1 MIFLAD
7 IAQSVGFCGET
18 LAGLATILLGL
29 VKVVATL
36 FSLLL
41 VDRLGRRP
49 LLLAG
54 VGIIILSLVCLVSTS
69 AYQEV
74 HTGFVAHQA
83 CYQHQTE
90 LNISSSNQTVCQSQS
105 VLPKHVSYISFVSL
119 VSYITAYSISFGP
132 ITWILL
138 AELFPLNLKAR
149 AISLGQAVNWTANAL
164 VSVTFLDLV
173 HSFTLPAVFTLYLV
187 MSVVSLVFIYYY
199 VPETKNKTLEQIS
212 YELRQESPAHSK
224 NKTLSPLPAVAA
236 SRCSQETPLPLQVLQ
251 TR

>member
-1 MIFLAD
+1 M
-7 IAQSVGFCGET
+7 
-18 LAGLATILLGL
+18 
-29 VKVVATL
+29 VATL
-36 FSLLL
+36 VSLLL

-49 LLLAG
+49 LLLTG
-54 VGIIILSLVCLVSTS
+54 VGIIICSLVCLLATS

-90 LNISSSNQTVCQSQS
+90 LNISASNETNCLSQSQ
-105 VLPKHVSYISFVSL
+105 LPKHVSYISFVSL

-173 HSFTLPAVFTLYLV
+173 HSFSLPAVFSLYLI
-187 MSVVSLVFIYYY
+187 MSLASLVFIYYY

-212 YELRQESPAHSK
+212 YELRQESEAYNKH
-224 NKTLSPLPAVAA
+224 KTLSPLPAVAT
-236 SRCSQETPLPLQVLQ
+236 SRCSQETRLPLQVLQ

>member
-1 MIFLAD
+1 M
-7 IAQSVGFCGET
+7 
-18 LAGLATILLGL
+18 
-29 VKVVATL
+29 KVVATVV
-36 FSLLL
+36 SLLL

-54 VGIIILSLVCLVSTS
+54 VGIIICSLVCLVSVS

-83 CYQHQTE
+83 CYQHQSE
-90 LNISSSNQTVCQSQS
+90 LNISASNETNCQSQS
-105 VLPKHVSYISFVSL
+105 TLPKHVSYISFVSL

-149 AISLGQAVNWTANAL
+149 AISLCQAVTWTANAL

-173 HSFTLPAVFTLYLV
+173 HSFTLPAVFTLYLM
-187 MSVVSLVFIYYY
+187 MSVASLVFIYYY
-199 VPETKNKTLEQIS
+199 VPETKSKTLEQIS
-212 YELRQESPAHSK
+212 QELRQESAAHSK
-224 NKTLSPLPAVAA
+224 NKTLRPLPAVAA
-236 SRCSQETPLPLQVLQ
+236 SRSSQETQLPLRVFP

>member
-1 MIFLAD
+1 MG
-7 IAQSVGFCGET
+7 VCGET

-36 FSLLL
+36 LSLLL

-54 VGIIILSLVCLVSTS
+54 LGIIVISLVCLVSTS

-74 HTGFVAHQA
+74 HSGFVAHQA
-83 CYQHQTE
+83 CYQHQSE
-90 LNISSSNQTVCQSQS
+90 LNISSSNATVCQSQS
-105 VLPKHVSYISFVSL
+105 VLPKHVSSISFVSL

-138 AELFPLNLKAR
+138 SELFPLNLKAR
-149 AISLGQAVNWTANAL
+149 AISLGQAVNWTTNAV

-173 HSFTLPAVFTLYLV
+173 HTFTLPAVFTGYLV
-187 MSVVSLVFIYYY
+187 MSVLSLAFIYFY
-199 VPETKNKTLEQIS
+199 VPETKNKSLEQLC
-212 YELRQESPAHSK
+212 YELRQESASHSK
-224 NKTLSPLPAVAA
+224 NKTFSPLPAVSA
-236 SRCSQETPLPLQVLQ
+236 SKSPHQTQMPLQVF
-251 TR
+251 